1 MAKPIIKL
9 KPEKA
14 THIQFSVRPGT
25 KVRHQQFMDFCH
37 KRGVDVVAVVSDNL
51 GDFFS
56 ELEVRIDEHIN
67 KTQNSAIANGAAP
80 FDGSR

>member
-1 MAKPIIKL
+1 MAKPIITL

-14 THIQFSVRPGT
+14 THIQFSVRPST
-25 KVRHQQFMDFCH
+25 KLRHQRFMEFCH

-56 ELEVRIDEHIN
+56 DLEGRIDEYLN
-67 KTQNSAIANGAAP
+67 KAQNSAIANGAAP
-80 FDGSR
+80 LDGSR

>member
-1 MAKPIIKL
+1 MAKPIITL

-25 KVRHQQFMDFCH
+25 KLRHQQFMEFCH
-37 KRGVDVVAVVSDNL
+37 KHGVDVVAVVSDHL

-56 ELEVRIDEHIN
+56 DLEERINDHIA
-67 KTQNSAIANGAAP
+67 KMAAQANGSLTA
-80 FDGSR
+80 DR